1 MKRKNRVSRQEPNGC
16 GKVILL
22 FCKILLLTIAIYS
35 LIIFVPGLY
44 HAPAVQRVID
54 GIKYFTHIPVP
65 ADKQS
70 DLIAFACNSLRRVYG
85 LGVYLYGTDLYTVKP
100 DGSGL
105 RLIKSAY
112 AKIYSQVNWSPDGNW
127 IALEAKD
134 QRDWDL
140 DNFWYYETHAS
151 EINVIRFDG
160 LLSRRLTYNRVD
172 ERYPRWSSDGRSIFF
187 TYEHGHRTSVWS
199 HQISADGGEIKPIN
213 QDDQDSYRL
222 SPQGHL
228 HKIEQPRKPNKGH
241 TIVHRN
247 SSGGVTVFDTKSLLR
262 RSSPLQSENDI
273 EWSPNG
279 KWIAIISAS
288 DNHLADGEWIR
299 ISDNESTRSSYH
311 PHLYLKD
318 TDTGRLERFVRDIYS
333 YSVAWSP
340 DSEWLAFASNGYDS
354 QLFKIKRDGTAL
366 QQLTD
371 MDCHITE
378 ISWSPK

>member
-1 MKRKNRVSRQEPNGC
+1 MRGENRVSRQEPNGC
-16 GKVILL
+16 GKIILL
-22 FCKILLLTIAIYS
+22 FCKILLLSIAIC
-35 LIIFVPGLY
+35 LIYAFVPASY
-44 HAPAVQRVID
+44 YSPVVQRFLNDIRQ
-54 GIKYFTHIPVP
+54 FPHIFIP
-65 ADKQS
+65 AEKEL
-70 DLIAFACNSLRRVYG
+70 DLIAFVCGGGA
-85 LGVYLYGTDLYTVKP
+85 TDLYTIRP
-100 DGSGL
+100 DGSHL
-105 RLIKSAY
+105 RLIHDGFYKTH
-112 AKIYSQVNWSPDGNW
+112 SQPKWSPDGNW
-127 IALEAKD
+127 IALGMKNEGYWTFS
-134 QRDWDL
+134 RHWS
-140 DNFWYYETHAS
+140 YESHTS
-151 EINVIRFDG
+151 EIYVIRFDG

-187 TYEHGHRTSVWS
+187 TYELGHRTSVRS

-262 RSSPLQSENDI
+262 RSSPIQSENDI

-288 DNHLADGEWIR
+288 DKHSADGEWIR

-318 TDTGRLERFVRDIYS
+318 TDTGRLERFVRDIYG

-378 ISWSPK
+378 LSWSPK